1 MIPGKAHLVVIKGDD
16 VGREFDVRGDGVRIG
31 RSSRNDVVLKDPLL
45 SRHHCRV
52 FFKSD
57 GTLWIADL
65 GSSNKTYVRGE
76 PIQEC
81 MLTVGD
87 EITLGNTVIKVTQ
100 IAQEDSAGEAD
111 ERQKRKTG
119 PIDLGL
125 SQEEVVEKKPA
136 TAMRLSRFIR
146 VLVFIIAVAGAMLL
160 ILILTSP
167 RGRTARKPPAPP
179 PPPLYKQGM
188 ELDYEK
194 VEADGTN
201 IFRYHLLLSRDNVL
215 SVEID
220 DIQNNRHVR
229 REKQVDSK
237 FVEELAKLFCDKDFF
252 SLREEYYGVS
262 QVGYYQWQ
270 ILATLGRRAHRVR
283 VVNRLEPDKFK
294 EIREGIE
301 VFAKTELGLLAM
313 QFPVEQLIKMAHES
327 FLMGK
332 KLYEEREV
340 KYGNLAQAIKFF
352 RSVGYD
358 LETIEPKPDFYAES
372 VSELKKCEEELEQ
385 KYNDL
390 NFRADRAIKLR
401 EWQEAANCL
410 KIICELIPDN
420 TDPRHKEAR
429 EKLLV
434 VEGRIREKS
443 K

>member
-1 MIPGKAHLVVIKGDD
+1 MPAKAHLVIIKGDD
-16 VGREFDVRGDGVRIG
+16 IGREIDVGPDGVRIG

-57 GTLWIADL
+57 GTLWLADL

-81 MLTVGD
+81 MVKIGD

-100 IAQEDSAGEAD
+100 IDSGDKIPETG
-111 ERQKRKTG
+111 ERQKRETG

-125 SQEEVVEKKPA
+125 SQEDVKKSVPVI
-136 TAMRLSRFIR
+136 RLPVLIR
-146 VLVFIIAVAGAMLL
+146 VLLFVVAVVGALFL
-160 ILILTSP
+160 ILMLTSP
-167 RGRTARKPPAPP
+167 RSGTTKKVVTSFA
-179 PPPLYKQGM
+179 PPLYKQGM

-201 IFRYHLLLSRDNVL
+201 IFRYHLTLSLDNMV

-229 REKQVDSK
+229 REKVVDSK
-237 FVEELAKLFCDKDFF
+237 FVEELAKLLCDKEFF
-252 SLREEYYGVS
+252 ALKEEYYGIS
-262 QVGYYQWQ
+262 TVGYYQWQ
-270 ILATLGRRAHRVR
+270 IIATLGQRTHKSRVI
-283 VVNRLEPDKFK
+283 NRLEPDKFK
-294 EIREGIE
+294 EIREAIE
-301 VFAKTELGLLAM
+301 IFAKTELGLLAM

-327 FLMGK
+327 FLKAK

-410 KIICELIPDN
+410 RIICELIPDS
-420 TDPRHKEAR
+420 TDARHKEAR
-429 EKLLV
+429 EKLLA
-434 VEGRIREKS
+434 VEGRMREKR